1 MTTIAI
7 VGAGRGLGAAV
18 ARRFGSEGFDVA
30 LLSRSQGRPGLRTG
44 RCSTADPTGRRTQ
57 PRMNTPSPAAAA
69 GHARDVT
76 VRCPLRDPTG
86 WP

>member
-18 ARRFGSEGFDVA
+18 ARRFSSEGFDVA
-30 LLSRSQGRPGLRTG
+30 LLSRSQGALGCGLVAVRL
-44 RCSTADPTGRRTQ
+44 RGRRTQ
-57 PRMNTPSPAAAA
+57 PRMNTSRPAAAA

-76 VRCPLRDPTG
+76 VPCPLRDPTG